1 MIVRKRPN
9 LLQLFL
15 ILHGSVLTRIYPQV
29 LIVMLLSAFV
39 VFAHGWWP
47 GLFPTFSGA
56 PFALLGI
63 ALSVFLGFSNNA
75 CYDRWWEG
83 RKAWGKASAGCRNL
97 ARHGMLLEERGA
109 EGIAGRKRL
118 ACLAISFCH
127 ALVVHLRD
135 EAPRAD
141 LERTV
146 PEDIKSAV
154 MASENK
160 PDVLLRAMGQELAR
174 LHRVGVISDIEYQ
187 TLDTSP
193 ALMTEAQIICERI
206 KTTPV
211 PFGYT
216 LLLHRTAYLFC
227 FLLPFGFADV
237 LGWTTPIAAA
247 IVAYTFFGLDALGSE
262 LEEPFGTL
270 PNNLPIAALAAG
282 IEANLRE
289 ALGEAPLPIA
299 PLPVEHILQ

>member
-9 LLQLFL
+9 LLQLFF
-15 ILHGSVLTRIYPQV
+15 ILRGSVLTRIYPQV
-29 LIVMLLSAFV
+29 FIVMLLSAFV

-97 ARHGMLLEERGA
+97 ARHSMLLEERGA
-109 EGIAGRKRL
+109 EGAAGRRRL
-118 ACLAISFCH
+118 VSLAIVFGH

-135 EAPRAD
+135 GAPRSEI
-141 LERTV
+141 ERTV
-146 PEDIKSAV
+146 PEDIKPAL
-154 MASENK
+154 MASDNK
-160 PDVLLRAMGQELAR
+160 PGMVLRAMGQELVR
-174 LHRVGVISDIEYQ
+174 LHRLNVISDIEYQ
-187 TLDTSP
+187 TLDASP

-211 PFGYT
+211 PFGYA

-247 IVAYTFFGLDALGSE
+247 IVAYTFFGLDALSYE
-262 LEEPFGTL
+262 MEEPFGTL

-282 IEANLRE
+282 IELNLRE
-289 ALGEAPLPIA
+289 ALGEAPLP
-299 PLPVEHILQ
+299 PPPRPVDHILQ